1 MFGKH
6 KSTDE
11 ERADEERANK
21 KEHFRTGFPALS
33 RVLAGDEDRF
43 SMVFK
48 RFDRLAAQSLAYM
61 QSELKYLQDK
71 LDDMDN
77 EDQNYP
83 KAGEKEEEGE
93 EGRRKRCLK
102 SWKDLQAEVDD
113 KNKRQLER
121 FSLIMDIRSK
131 LKAYRMLTLL
141 KTNR

>member
-1 MFGKH
+1 MSKKH

-11 ERADEERANK
+11 ERADEDRAS
-21 KEHFRTGFPALS
+21 KEKHFRTGFSALS
-33 RVLAGDEDRF
+33 RVLARDEDRF

-61 QSELKYLQDK
+61 QSELKYLQRK

-77 EDQNYP
+77 EDQNP
-83 KAGEKEEEGE
+83 EAGEKEEGGEGCL
-93 EGRRKRCLK
+93 KRCLK
-102 SWKDLQAEVDD
+102 SWEHLQREVDK